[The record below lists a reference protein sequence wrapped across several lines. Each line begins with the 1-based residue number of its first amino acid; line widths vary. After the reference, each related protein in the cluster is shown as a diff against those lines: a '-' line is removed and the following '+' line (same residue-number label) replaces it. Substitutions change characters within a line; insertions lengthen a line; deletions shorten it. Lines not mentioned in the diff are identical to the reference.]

1 MRVALKLRLHVS
13 LLLRKIWNDFA
24 LKIHWFN
31 VNIFSISALYK
42 IPKKSIGFSR
52 KLRLSCHHYCFA
64 SIQMNRLGHILARNI
79 WKCSFELYEVYPEGL
94 ICFKLSLW
102 EESSI
107 GFTYLKRLQI
117 DYQRSP
123 SDTSS
128 FIASR
133 NFTLFE
139 VFCCLRLS
147 LHSY

>member
-13 LLLRKIWNDFA
+13 LLLRKIWNNFA

-42 IPKKSIGFSR
+42 IPKKN
-52 KLRLSCHHYCFA
+52 RLVFLVNYDYHYCFA

-94 ICFKLSLW
+94 TCVKLTLW